1 MPDPSPAFQFIAD
14 RGDARLRLD
23 QVLVRR
29 IRGVRHFSRTVAR
42 QWIEAGAV
50 AIDGHVT
57 PRAAVRVAEG
67 AEVSVAIPGSAVRR
81 ERPQPESRILD
92 VLYEDDHL
100 IAVNKPAGMVVHPS
114 YKQSGGT
121 LLNALLGRLGH
132 RSDLQPGI
140 LTRLDKGTSGIVIVA
155 LSPGVHAALQEQA
168 RLGQL
173 TKEYLAVVR
182 GAPSAPSGR
191 ISLPLGRDPA
201 DRRRVIVLASGA
213 PSETVYEVMDNVET
227 ADGPASLVRCRLVTG
242 RTHQIR
248 VHLAASGSPVLG
260 DSVYGAAS
268 ATIDRQALHAW
279 RVTLIHPVTSQPHTI
294 LAPLPED
301 IRALL
306 EPLTGQFRDVDLS
319 GRA

>member
-1 MPDPSPAFQFIAD
+1 MPGPSPAFQFIAD

-29 IRGVRHFSRTVAR
+29 IRDVRHFSRTIAR

-50 AIDGHVT
+50 AIDGRVT
-57 PRAAVRVAEG
+57 VRAAVRVAEG

-81 ERPQPESRILD
+81 ERPQPESRLLD

-114 YKQSGGT
+114 YKQTGGT
-121 LLNALLGRLGH
+121 LLNAILGRLGD
-132 RSDLQPGI
+132 RRDVQPGI
-140 LTRLDKGTSGIVIVA
+140 LTRLDKGTSGVVVIA
-155 LSPGVHAALQEQA
+155 LSSGVHAALQEQA
-168 RLGQL
+168 RLGRL

-182 GAPSAPSGR
+182 GAPSPPSGR

-201 DRRRVIVLASGA
+201 DRRRVIVLPSGA
-213 PSETVYEVMDNVET
+213 PSETVYEAIDSVAT
-227 ADGPASLVRCRLVTG
+227 PDGPASLVRCRLVTG

-248 VHLAASGSPVLG
+248 VHMSARGWPVLG
-260 DSVYGAAS
+260 DPLYGAPT

-279 RVTLIHPVTSQPHTI
+279 RVAFIHPITTQPHTI
-294 LAPLPED
+294 VAPLPDD
-301 IRALL
+301 IRALVKT
-306 EPLTGQFRDVDLS
+306 PGP
-319 GRA
+319 A